1 MGGGKGGGGTAP
13 YQNELAEMFAGQNML
28 AMAQRNPYA
37 ASMFRPGSD
46 LGNKYQDIF
55 GTSALPEARPFR
67 IDPLGAYSTAQ
78 SRVYGGA
85 QPELN
90 QPSAQPRGTQPGGNF
105 GNMQL
110 PPPEQQQQQPQVPQF
125 GFGARGMSP
134 FGGTLGRGP
143 IAGKRLG

>member
-1 MGGGKGGGGTAP
+1 MGGGKGGGGGSAP

-90 QPSAQPRGTQPGGNF
+90 QPMPQSRGTQPGGNF

-110 PPPEQQQQQPQVPQF
+110 PAAPPAQQQQQPMFPQV
-125 GFGARGMSP
+125 GFG
-134 FGGTLGRGP
+134 GRGFGPLAGNP
-143 IAGKRLG
+143 IQKRRL

>member
-1 MGGGKGGGGTAP
+1 MGGGKNGGGSAP

-67 IDPLGAYSTAQ
+67 IDPIGAYSTAQ

-90 QPSAQPRGTQPGGNF
+90 QPMPQPRGTQPGGNF
-105 GNMQL
+105 GSMQL
-110 PPPEQQQQQPQVPQF
+110 PPAPPQQQPQQQGRQP
-125 GFGARGMSP
+125 GYGTR
-134 FGGTLGRGP
+134 FGGIPGQR
-143 IAGKRLG
+143 RLG